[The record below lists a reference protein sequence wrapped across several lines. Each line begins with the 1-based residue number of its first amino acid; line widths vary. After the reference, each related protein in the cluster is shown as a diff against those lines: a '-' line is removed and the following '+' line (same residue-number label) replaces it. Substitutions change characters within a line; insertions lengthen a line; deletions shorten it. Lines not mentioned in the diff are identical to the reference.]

1 MQRLSILDK
10 WFFNS
15 CRWRGALPIIHVKF
29 NAYIKFK
36 CKTNNNLTNDMYNDI
51 LTYLPYKSSF
61 LFIDNISA
69 LDMNGVTGDYTL
81 RKDAFFYEDHFVNNP
96 VTPGVIITEIMA
108 QIGLVVLGIHLIIS
122 GNRKAGVTMDG
133 GSFPL
138 LTATD
143 VSFFKMVLPGEKVIV
158 TSKKQY
164 FRFGK
169 LKCLIEM
176 HNGAAELVAKGI
188 FSGIIKNAVIKK

>member
-1 MQRLSILDK
+1 
-10 WFFNS
+10 
-15 CRWRGALPIIHVKF
+15 
-29 NAYIKFK
+29 
-36 CKTNNNLTNDMYNDI
+36 MYNDI

-188 FSGIIKNAVIKK
+188 FSGIIKNTVIKNKAE